1 MDKPAVLAINKID
14 IDGADEK
21 VEVVME
27 QLKNMKGIDVHWNRE
42 KGRIKIIIRRWHKN

>member
-27 QLKNMKGIDVHWNRE
+27 QLKNMKGIDMHLVYIGIVKKVE
-42 KGRIKIIIRRWHKN
+42 YKNKTA